1 MTCPKAKIEKNVVFG
16 INIQKDTLSEIPK
29 NFYMIRNFI
38 NDVANSEINDKLKN
52 LIIINKGNLT
62 NLKQM
67 FLYIG
72 IHNNFV

>member
-1 MTCPKAKIEKNVVFG
+1 
-16 INIQKDTLSEIPK
+16 
-29 NFYMIRNFI
+29 MIRNFI

>member
-1 MTCPKAKIEKNVVFG
+1 
-16 INIQKDTLSEIPK
+16 
-29 NFYMIRNFI
+29 MIRNFI

-62 NLKQM
+62 NSKQM

>member
-1 MTCPKAKIEKNVVFG
+1 
-16 INIQKDTLSEIPK
+16 
-29 NFYMIRNFI
+29 MIRNFI

-62 NLKQM
+62 YLKQM